1 MFGNLGEMAGLMKK
15 AKDMKENIAK
25 MKEDIAS
32 SEFYGTCPG
41 DKVSVVISGDFQVR
55 QIKIAP
61 GASEDTEALEDLVKT
76 AVNSAVSSA
85 QTNIQE
91 KMKEATGGLNIPG
104 LF

>member
-15 AKDMKENIAK
+15 AKDMKANLAK
-25 MKEDIAS
+25 MKEDIAA

-41 DKVSVVISGDFQVR
+41 DKVTVVISGDFQVR
-55 QIKIAP
+55 QLKISPDVTA
-61 GASEDTEALEDLVKT
+61 DTEALEDLVKT
-76 AVNSAVSSA
+76 AINSAVSSA

-91 KMKEATGGLNIPG
+91 KMKEVTGGLNIPG

>member
-15 AKDMKENIAK
+15 AKDMKANLAT
-25 MKEDIAS
+25 MKEEIAS
-32 SEFYGTCPG
+32 SEFYGTCPE
-41 DKVSVVISGDFQVR
+41 DKVTVVISGDFQVR

-61 GASEDTEALEDLVKT
+61 DATKDTEALEDLIKT
-76 AVNSAVSSA
+76 AINSAVSSA

-91 KMKEATGGLNIPG
+91 KMKEVTGGLNIPG

>member
-15 AKDMKENIAK
+15 AKDMKANIAK
-25 MKEDIAS
+25 IKEEIAS
-32 SEFYGTCPG
+32 SKFYGTCPD

-61 GASEDTEALEDLVKT
+61 DVGADTEALEELVKT
-76 AVNSAVSSA
+76 AINSAVSSA
-85 QTNIQE
+85 QINIQE
-91 KMKEATGGLNIPG
+91 KMKEVTGGLNIPG

>member
-25 MKEDIAS
+25 MKEEIAS

-61 GASEDTEALEDLVKT
+61 GASEDTETLEDLVKT

-91 KMKEATGGLNIPG
+91 KMKEVTGGLNIPG

>member
-15 AKDMKENIAK
+15 AKDMKQNLAK
-25 MKEDIAS
+25 MKEEMAA

-41 DKVSVVISGDFQVR
+41 NKVSVVLSGDFQVR
-55 QIKIAP
+55 QIKISPA
-61 GASEDTEALEDLVKT
+61 AAADVETLEDDIKT

-85 QTNIQE
+85 QIDIQA
-91 KMKEATGGLNIPG
+91 KMKEVTGGINIPG

>member
-15 AKDMKENIAK
+15 AKDMKANLAK

-32 SEFYGTCPG
+32 SEFYGTCPDG
-41 DKVSVVISGDFQVR
+41 KVSVVIGGDFQVR
-55 QIKIAP
+55 QLKIAP
-61 GASEDTEALEDLVKT
+61 DATTDTTVLEESVKT
-76 AVNSAVSSA
+76 AINSAVSSA
-85 QTNIQE
+85 QANIQE